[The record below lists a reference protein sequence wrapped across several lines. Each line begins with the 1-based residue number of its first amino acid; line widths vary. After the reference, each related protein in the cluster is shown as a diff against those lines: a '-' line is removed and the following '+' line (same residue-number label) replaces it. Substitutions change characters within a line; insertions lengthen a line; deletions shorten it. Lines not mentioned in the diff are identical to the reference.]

1 MGKPL
6 TGRAILVTRPQAQ
19 AARLAALV
27 EAEGG
32 EALRFPTLAILAP
45 RDPGKAAR
53 KLSPAGLTGCDLA
66 VFVSPT
72 SVAAAFDIMGGS
84 WPAHLPVAAVGAGT
98 ARALAARGVG
108 EVIAPGRGA
117 DSEALAALPRLQDL
131 AGRRVLIVRGE
142 GGREWLG
149 DTLTSRGAQVDYAEC
164 YRRALPDVSPADLR
178 AMAQRWRSG
187 GVHAVCVTSEE
198 ALKNL
203 LKLFPDEGPAV
214 LATPLFAAHA
224 RIAEAAKRHGF
235 STVIVSEPGDEAT
248 LAELKAFFHSQ
259 P

>member
-19 AARLAALV
+19 AARLVALI

-32 EALRFPTLAILAP
+32 EALRFPTLAILPP

-53 KLSPAGLTGCDLA
+53 ALSPAGLTGCDLA

-72 SVAAAFDIMGGS
+72 SVAAAFDIMGGP

-98 ARALAARGVG
+98 ARALAARGVD

-117 DSEALAALPRLQDL
+117 DSEALAALPRLQEL

-149 DTLTSRGAQVDYAEC
+149 DTLASRGARVDYAEC
-164 YRRALPDVSPADLR
+164 YRRAPPDVPAHVVES
-178 AMAQRWRSG
+178 MAQRWRGG
-187 GVHAVCVTSEE
+187 GVHAVCVTSTA
-198 ALKNL
+198 ALENL
-203 LKLFPDEGPAV
+203 VALFPDDGPAM
-214 LATPLFAAHA
+214 LGTALFAAHA
-224 RIAEAAKRHGF
+224 RIAEAAKRLGF
-235 STVIVSEPGDEAT
+235 KKIITAQPGDDAT
-248 LAELKAFFHSQ
+248 LAALKAFFRS
-259 P
+259 